1 MGDAI
6 KLISTAALLL
16 LLGGRLYAQTASP
29 NPIAIEH
36 PWARATPGGATTGA
50 AYMMLT
56 NNGASADRL
65 LGATTPLAD
74 KVQFH
79 KETED
84 NGVSRMRQVDT
95 IDLPP
100 GAKIVFRPGDMH
112 VMIVGLKQPLTR
124 GQTFPLILKLEKAGD
139 IDVTVPVEGIGAMRH
154 DDMGS
159 MK

>member
-6 KLISTAALLL
+6 KLILIAALLL
-16 LLGGRLYAQTASP
+16 FLGGQLDAQSASV
-29 NPIAIEH
+29 NAITVEH
-36 PWARATPGGATTGA
+36 PWARATPKGATTGA
-50 AYMMLT
+50 AYMTVT
-56 NNGASADRL
+56 NSGTSADRL
-65 LGATTPLAD
+65 VGATTPLAN
-74 KVQFH
+74 KIQFH
-79 KETED
+79 TETED

-100 GAKIVFRPGDMH
+100 GAKILFKPGNMH
-112 VMIVGLKQPLTR
+112 VMIVGLKQPLTQ
-124 GQTFPLILKLEKAGD
+124 GQTFSLILMFEKAGS